1 MKLVDTQNL
10 LRLTMKWWISL
21 LITFPKYQ
29 ADPKG
34 FVLDLVED
42 NLQAKAEDAVRKQYS
57 RAGRKDVSMYERGV
71 DVAAQ
76 RAKMSARYG
85 HSEEDLVRL

>member
-29 ADPKG
+29 ADPKEC
-34 FVLDLVED
+34 VLELVEK
-42 NLQAKAEDAVRKQYS
+42 NLQTKAEDAVRKQYS
-57 RAGRKDVSMYERGV
+57 RAGRKNVPMYEKLR
-71 DVAAQ
+71 DVATQ
-76 RAKMSARYG
+76 RAEMSARYG